1 MRSLKVALLVGA
13 ALSLLVPVSAYAAAF
28 FIDDTRADDN
38 ILFSANDFEGG
49 IFIGN
54 TLLQQGLNNPGSL
67 LLPEAA
73 APNAP
78 IEYPFHGQ
86 WVNPTGTVP
95 PAVQVAFLEPGT
107 TIISDILYC
116 EYQAGSLS
124 SINGF
129 FISDTDSPGGLSPS
143 LFEPGVPVTNWDES
157 NGAFNFSAPFL
168 TGIANSDATVV
179 PEPASCWLIA
189 LGLGTL
195 VLRRRA

>member
-1 MRSLKVALLVGA
+1 MKRFTCALLGVT
-13 ALSLLVPVSAYAAAF
+13 ALWLLAPASARAAAF

-49 IFIGN
+49 IFIGAN
-54 TLLQQGLNNPGSL
+54 LLQQGINNPGAL

-78 IEYPFHGQ
+78 IQYPFHGQ
-86 WVNPTGTVP
+86 WINPTGNVP

-116 EYQAGSLS
+116 QYQGGSLS
-124 SINGF
+124 SIDGF

-143 LFEPGVPVTNWDES
+143 LFVPGVQVINWDES

-168 TGIANSDATVV
+168 TGIANSDVEVV

-189 LGLGTL
+189 LGLGAL

>member
-1 MRSLKVALLVGA
+1 MRRFNIQLLTVT
-13 ALSLLVPVSAYAAAF
+13 ALSLLAPASIRAAF
-28 FIDDTRADDN
+28 FDIDDTRADDN

-49 IFIGN
+49 IFIGA

-73 APNAP
+73 AQGAP
-78 IEYPFHGQ
+78 IQYPFHGQ
-86 WVNPTGTVP
+86 WINPSGTVP

-116 EYQAGSLS
+116 QYQGGSLS
-124 SINGF
+124 SIDGF
-129 FISDTDSPGGLSPS
+129 FISDTDTPGGLSPS
-143 LFEPGVPVTNWDES
+143 LFVPGVPVTPWDES
-157 NGAFNFSAPFL
+157 LGVFHFSAPFL
-168 TGIANSDATVV
+168 QAIANSDVDV

-189 LGLGTL
+189 LGLGAL

>member
-1 MRSLKVALLVGA
+1 MKCFKAAFWGGVALSMLA
-13 ALSLLVPVSAYAAAF
+13 PLSARAAAF

-49 IFIGN
+49 IFIGA

-73 APNAP
+73 AQGAP

-86 WVNPTGTVP
+86 WINPSGTVP
-95 PAVQVAFLEPGT
+95 PAFQVAFLEPGT
-107 TIISDILYC
+107 TIISDILYV
-116 EYQAGSLS
+116 EYQPGSLS
-124 SINGF
+124 TISGF

-143 LFEPGVPVTNWDES
+143 LLVPAVPVTNWEES
-157 NGAFNFSAPFL
+157 LGAFNFSAPFL
-168 TGIANSDATVV
+168 TGIANSDVEVV
-179 PEPASCWLIA
+179 PEPASRWLIA
-189 LGLGTL
+189 LGLGAL

>member
-1 MRSLKVALLVGA
+1 MRSFNVALLGMT
-13 ALSLLVPVSAYAAAF
+13 ALWLLAPASARAAAF

-78 IEYPFHGQ
+78 IQYPFHGQ
-86 WVNPTGTVP
+86 WINPTGSVP

-116 EYQAGSLS
+116 QYTGSTLS
-124 SINGF
+124 SIDGF
-129 FISDTDSPGGLSPS
+129 FISDTDTPGGLSPS
-143 LFEPGVPVTNWDES
+143 LFVPGVPVTPWDES

-168 TGIANSDATVV
+168 TGGANSDLDV

-189 LGLGTL
+189 LGLGAL